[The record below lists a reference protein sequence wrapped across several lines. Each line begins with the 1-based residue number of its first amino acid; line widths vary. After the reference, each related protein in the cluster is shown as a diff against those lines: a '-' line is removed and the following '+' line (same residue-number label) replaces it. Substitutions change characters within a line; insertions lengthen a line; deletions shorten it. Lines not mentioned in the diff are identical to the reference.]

1 MRPKLYRNLLLI
13 ERQLFL
19 KSEVRRTFLEQQ
31 RLILLF
37 LLLSK
42 PIRRFGGISNKK
54 SEKLLPLGNID

>member
-13 ERQLFL
+13 EKQLFH

-42 PIRRFGGISNKK
+42 RKRRFGGISNEK
-54 SEKLLPLGNID
+54 SEKLLHLGNID